1 MRRLLVFVF
10 LVALAAFSQSDLPQ
24 LGYKVDPDWPQL
36 PAGTNLVETPA
47 VAVDAAENVYVFH
60 RGDPPILVFDKN
72 GKHTRSLGHGLFDS
86 PHGLR
91 VAPDGS
97 LWAIDNVSNI
107 VVKMDPSSG
116 RVKMV
121 LGRRRTTGEAE
132 NLFNKPTDVAF
143 GPTGD
148 IYVSDGYGN
157 SRVVQYSKD
166 GEFIRAWGKR
176 GVNPGEFN
184 TPHAVV
190 LDKQNKLYVA
200 DRENFRIQIFDQE
213 GNFQQMWTHVGSPW
227 GLFLT
232 RDDMLFMSDGYNN
245 RILKLDLDGKI
256 IGSLGEYGKLAG
268 QFDLPHHFAVGPS
281 GNLYVGEIVNLRAQ
295 RFLPR

>member
-1 MRRLLVFVF
+1 MRRPLFFLFV
-10 LVALAAFSQSDLPQ
+10 LALAAFSQSDLPQ
-24 LGYKVDPDWPQL
+24 LSYTADPDWPQL
-36 PAGTNLVETPA
+36 PANTNLVETPA

-72 GKHTRSLGHGLFDS
+72 GKHSRSLGHGLFDS

-97 LWAIDNVSNI
+97 LWAVDNGSHI
-107 VVKMDPSSG
+107 VVKMDAVSG
-116 RVKMV
+116 RTKMV
-121 LGRRRTTGEAE
+121 LGRRRTAGEAE
-132 NLFNKPTDVAF
+132 TLFDRPTDVAF

-157 SRVVQYSKD
+157 SRVVQFSED
-166 GEFIRAWGKR
+166 GKFIRAWGKR

-190 LDKQNKLYVA
+190 LDKQNNLYVA

-213 GNFQQMWTHVGSPW
+213 GKFKQMWTHVGSPW
-227 GLFLT
+227 GLVLT
-232 RDDMLFMSDGYNN
+232 KDDMLFMSDGYNN

-256 IGSLGEYGKLAG
+256 LGSLGEYGKLAG
-268 QFDLPHHFAVGPS
+268 QLDLPHHMAVGPS

-295 RFLPR
+295 RFVPR